1 MFLSV
6 FILNFFICGIACNFV
21 ILGISKVKQGF
32 LIVLDY
38 FVDGFFS
45 VFGLVLVAEVS
56 VSDVSLSFWYFQE
69 DLMLQFAVLD
79 RFLDGF
85 FLYDY
90 L

>member
-1 MFLSV
+1 M
-6 FILNFFICGIACNFV
+6 
-21 ILGISKVKQGF
+21 GISKVKQGF
-32 LIVLDY
+32 LVVLDY

-45 VFGLVLVAEVS
+45 VFDLVLVAQVS
-56 VSDVSLSFWYFQE
+56 ASDMSLSFWYFQE